1 MPPPPPLGPPPPLCG
16 SAPVVG
22 AMLMPGLMPGAGAVV
37 GPGDGLGI
45 GAALAG
51 PTPNISVD
59 MPTPAAIATALA
71 MRLRS
76 IIFRSLRGC
85 SSSTCWLAVTQLTL
99 KINPATP
106 CNDVAIGLT
115 TCGYGV
121 GPHAA
126 RREKTRALS
135 SAAPTVRDQ
144 RGTAAGNPA
153 SRRRLGGFPPRSAR
167 TSSTFQLE
175 CPAAARPDPGGRPG
189 LMGAGPTERR

>member
-1 MPPPPPLGPPPPLCG
+1 
-16 SAPVVG
+16 
-22 AMLMPGLMPGAGAVV
+22 MPGIGAGAVV

-76 IIFRSLRGC
+76 IVFRSLRGR

-115 TCGYGV
+115 TGCKV
-121 GPHAA
+121 AA
-126 RREKTRALS
+126 HLPRGEK
-135 SAAPTVRDQ
+135 APTGQ
-144 RGTAAGNPA
+144 
-153 SRRRLGGFPPRSAR
+153 LGGFGLAGH
-167 TSSTFQLE
+167 
-175 CPAAARPDPGGRPG
+175 CGR
-189 LMGAGPTERR
+189 